1 METGYQ
7 HLKKSVSFAAREE
20 EEVRDSV
27 SSDLTG
33 ANKAHL
39 ALMLYCDKYV
49 RQRNDGNYY
58 LFEMSM
64 TLLGTALRVSC

>member
-7 HLKKSVSFAAREE
+7 HLKKSVSFANEE
-20 EEVRDSV
+20 EEEKRDSV
-27 SSDLTG
+27 SCDLTG

-49 RQRNDGNYY
+49 RQKNDGNY
-58 LFEMSM
+58 LSFEM
-64 TLLGTALRVSC
+64 AFIF